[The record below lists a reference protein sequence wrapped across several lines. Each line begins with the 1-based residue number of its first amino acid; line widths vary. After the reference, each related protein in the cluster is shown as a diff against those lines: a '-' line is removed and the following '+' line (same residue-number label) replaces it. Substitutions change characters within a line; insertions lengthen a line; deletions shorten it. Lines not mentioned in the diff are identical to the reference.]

1 MYGKAATH
9 LFRLVGII
17 AATNKAY
24 NLIEN
29 IKNVNK
35 KNLSDEFV
43 NEFRNLI
50 NADENNILEEFSI
63 INSHMV
69 QQAIHLLNYFNANRI
84 ILAEYK
90 LDINDEN
97 LDSCLSEYLDSKLSE
112 KKKKKSEISLT
123 KKKFSEKDLKT
134 MKLIMLFNGDE
145 VYTNVFSE
153 KTRIN
158 VSEQLLAFT
167 NLQVTR

>member
-24 NLIEN
+24 NIKEN
-29 IKNVNK
+29 INNVNK

-43 NEFRNLI
+43 NEFRKLI
-50 NADENNILEEFSI
+50 NDDEKNILEEFSI
-63 INSHMV
+63 INSHTI
-69 QQAIHLLNYFNANRI
+69 QQAIHLLNYFNTNRI

-97 LDSCLSEYLDSKLSE
+97 
-112 KKKKKSEISLT
+112 
-123 KKKFSEKDLKT
+123 
-134 MKLIMLFNGDE
+134 
-145 VYTNVFSE
+145 
-153 KTRIN
+153 
-158 VSEQLLAFT
+158 
-167 NLQVTR
+167 